1 MLRRETFLGGLVA
14 AGAGIALAPQTG
26 FAQTRKRIDVHYHYA
41 PPVWLSA
48 AKAVSPAGQQVWDA
62 WSTQRAVSDL
72 DQNGVQKALL
82 SISSPG
88 LFFGDAAVA
97 GRLARACNEY
107 AATMVAD
114 HPGRFGTFL
123 ALPLPDIEATLR
135 EVAYGLDTLKA
146 DGVGMFTSYGG
157 KLLGDPIFAPLFEE
171 LDRRRALIFV
181 HPTSPAC
188 CSNVVPGIA
197 DANIEYATDTTRAIV
212 RMIFSG
218 SSRRYPNIRMIWS
231 HAGGTL
237 PFLNFRFIREAQLER
252 YKTLLPDGYLPEA
265 RRFYYDTAQAA
276 QAAPMGALLKTVPL
290 SHIVFG
296 TDYPYLSIRENV
308 EGLRATGIFST
319 ADLAA
324 LDNNAASLLRS
335 S

>member
-1 MLRRETFLGGLVA
+1 MQQRATFLGGLAACVA
-14 AGAGIALAPQTG
+14 GVALAPGRGT
-26 FAQTRKRIDVHYHYA
+26 AQTRKRIDVHYHYA
-41 PPVWLSA
+41 PPVWLTA
-48 AKAVSPAGQQVWDA
+48 AKAVSPAGQQVWDT
-62 WSTQRAVSDL
+62 WSTQRAVTDL
-72 DQNGVQKALL
+72 DQNGVSKAML

-88 LFFGDAAVA
+88 LFFGDAAAA

-107 AATMVAD
+107 AATMVTE
-114 HPGRFGTFL
+114 HPGRFGAFL
-123 ALPLPDIEATLR
+123 ALPLPDIEASLR

-146 DGVGMFTSYGG
+146 DGVGLFTSYGG
-157 KLLGDPIFAPLFEE
+157 KLLGDPVFAPLFEE
-171 LDRRRALIFV
+171 LDRRKAVIFV

-188 CSNVVPGIA
+188 CANLVPGIA

-237 PFLNFRFIREAQLER
+237 PFLDFRFVREAALDR
-252 YKTLLPDGYLPEA
+252 YKTLLPDGFLYEA

-276 QAAPMGALLKTVPL
+276 NAAPMSALLKTVPL
-290 SHIVFG
+290 SHVLFG
-296 TDYPYLSIRENV
+296 TDYPYLSIRENID
-308 EGLRATGIFST
+308 GLKAAGVFSA

-324 LDNNAASLLRS
+324 LDNNAAALLR
-335 S
+335 

>member
-1 MLRRETFLGGLVA
+1 MFLGGLGA
-14 AGAGIALAPQTG
+14 AASGVVLSRRAA
-26 FAQTRKRIDVHYHYA
+26 AQTRKRIDVHYHFA
-41 PPVWLSA
+41 PPAWLGA
-48 AKAVSPAGQQVWDA
+48 VNAVSPAGQQVWNP
-62 WSTQRAVSDL
+62 WSVQRAVEDL
-72 DQNGVQKALL
+72 DKSGVQTAVL

-88 LFFGDAAVA
+88 LFFGDAAAA

-114 HPGRFGTFL
+114 HPRRFGTFL
-123 ALPLPDIEATLR
+123 ALPLPDMEATLR

-157 KLLGDPIFAPLFEE
+157 KLLGDPIFAPLFDE
-171 LDRRRALIFV
+171 LDRRRAVVFV

-188 CSNVVPGIA
+188 CANLVPGIA

-218 SSRRYPNIRMIWS
+218 SSRRYRNIRMIWS

-237 PFLNFRFIREAQLER
+237 PFLDFRFIREAGLER
-252 YKTLLPDGYLPEA
+252 YKTVLPEGFLPEV
-265 RRFYYDTAQAA
+265 RRFYFDTAQAA
-276 QAAPMGALLKTVPL
+276 HAAPMAALIKTVPL
-290 SHIVFG
+290 SQILFG
-296 TDYPYLSIRENV
+296 SDYPYLTISENV
-308 EGLRATGIFST
+308 DGLRTSGVFRA

-324 LDNNAASLLRS
+324 IDNNAAALLR
-335 S
+335 

>member
-1 MLRRETFLGGLVA
+1 MPQRRTFLGALVA
-14 AGAGIALAPQTG
+14 AGTGIALAPATG
-26 FAQTRKRIDVHYHYA
+26 AAPTRKRIDVHYHYA
-41 PPVWLSA
+41 PPAWLSA
-48 AKAVSPAGQQVWDA
+48 VKAVNPAGQQVWDT
-62 WSTQRAVSDL
+62 WSTQRAVGDL

-88 LFFGDAAVA
+88 LFFGDASAA

-107 AATMVAD
+107 AAAMVAE

-123 ALPLPDIEATLR
+123 ALPLPDMEATLR
-135 EVAYGLDTLKA
+135 EVAYGLDALKA

-157 KLLGDPIFAPLFEE
+157 KLLGDPVFAPLFEE

-181 HPTSPAC
+181 HPTSPSC
-188 CSNVVPGIA
+188 CANLVPGIA

-237 PFLNFRFIREAQLER
+237 PFLDFRFIREAQLER
-252 YKTLLPDGYLPEA
+252 YKTLLPDGFLPEA

-276 QAAPMGALLKTVPL
+276 HAAPMGALLKTVPL
-290 SHIVFG
+290 SHILFG
-296 TDYPYLSIRENV
+296 TDYPYLTIGENV
-308 EGLRATGIFST
+308 EGLRATGIFT
-319 ADLAA
+319 AADLAA
-324 LDNNAASLLRS
+324 LDNNAGVLLR
-335 S
+335 

>member
-1 MLRRETFLGGLVA
+1 MLRRATFLGGLTA
-14 AGAGIALAPQTG
+14 CGAGMALAPGPGT
-26 FAQTRKRIDVHYHYA
+26 AQTRKRIDVHYHYA
-41 PPVWLSA
+41 PPVWLTA
-48 AKAVSPAGQQVWDA
+48 AKAVSPAGQQVWDT

-72 DQNGVQKALL
+72 DQSGVAKALL

-88 LFFGDAAVA
+88 LFFGDAAA
-97 GRLARACNEY
+97 AYRLARACNEY
-107 AATMVAD
+107 AATMVAE

-123 ALPLPDIEATLR
+123 ALPLPDIEASLR
-135 EVAYGLDTLKA
+135 EVAYGFDTLKA
-146 DGVGMFTSYGG
+146 DGVGLFTSYGG
-157 KLLGDPIFAPLFEE
+157 KLLGDPVFAPLFEE
-171 LDRRRALIFV
+171 LDRRKAVIFV

-188 CSNVVPGIA
+188 CANLVPGIA
-197 DANIEYATDTTRAIV
+197 AANIEYATDTTRAIV

-237 PFLNFRFIREAQLER
+237 PFLDFRFIREAALDR
-252 YKTLLPDGYLPEA
+252 YKTLLPDGFLFEA

-276 QAAPMGALLKTVPL
+276 NAAPMSALLKTVPL

-308 EGLRATGIFST
+308 DGLKATGVFSP
-319 ADLAA
+319 ADLAT
-324 LDNNAASLLRS
+324 LDNNAAALLR
-335 S
+335 

>member
-1 MLRRETFLGGLVA
+1 MLRRATFLGGLTA
-14 AGAGIALAPQTG
+14 CGAGMALAPGPGT
-26 FAQTRKRIDVHYHYA
+26 AQTRKRIDVHYHYA
-41 PPVWLSA
+41 PPVWLTA
-48 AKAVSPAGQQVWDA
+48 AKAVSPAGQQVWDT

-72 DQNGVQKALL
+72 DQSGVAKALL

-88 LFFGDAAVA
+88 LFFGDAAA
-97 GRLARACNEY
+97 ADRLARACNEY
-107 AATMVAD
+107 AATMVAE

-123 ALPLPDIEATLR
+123 ALPLPDIEASLR
-135 EVAYGLDTLKA
+135 EVAYGFDTLKA
-146 DGVGMFTSYGG
+146 DGVGLFTSYGG
-157 KLLGDPIFAPLFEE
+157 KLLGDPVFAPLFEE
-171 LDRRRALIFV
+171 LDRRKAVIFV

-188 CSNVVPGIA
+188 CANLVPGIA

-237 PFLNFRFIREAQLER
+237 PFLDFRFIREAALDR
-252 YKTLLPDGYLPEA
+252 YKTLLPDGFLFEA

-276 QAAPMGALLKTVPL
+276 NAAPMSALLKTVPL

-308 EGLRATGIFST
+308 DGLKATGVFSP
-319 ADLAA
+319 ADLAT
-324 LDNNAASLLRS
+324 LDNNAAALLR
-335 S
+335 